1 MGNSLDSFG
10 SCFPHQ
16 NLRHVYLATCIM
28 FERYCFTRSK
38 SSIMSSSLLFTM
50 LMLASMSLMLAFGRC
65 TLKMNWK
72 QKAPQTPPRMGPTQN
87 TLHRIRKN
95 QILQFLGHDVPVI
108 GELVDNKGR
117 PQRSGGVE
125 RSLVAGQ
132 GCHIGQANLEQRA
145 LKIFHNISQCS
156 P

>member
-1 MGNSLDSFG
+1 MPPYTLSVSNGRLYGFTEELKRDAPVSLY
-10 SCFPHQ
+10 
-16 NLRHVYLATCIM
+16 VCIM

-87 TLHRIRKN
+87 T
-95 QILQFLGHDVPVI
+95 Q
-108 GELVDNKGR
+108 
-117 PQRSGGVE
+117 
-125 RSLVAGQ
+125 
-132 GCHIGQANLEQRA
+132 
-145 LKIFHNISQCS
+145 
-156 P
+156 